1 MNERIKT
8 LMEQADYAA
17 PEIAARAQKLVELVV
32 KDFYTIC
39 DQAWADNEEH
49 KKKENLSPAEQLV
62 YSGAQAQCQKM
73 KENIKEFFGVEE

>member
-32 KDFYTIC
+32 KDFYSIC
-39 DQAWADNEEH
+39 DQAWNHNDQQKN
-49 KKKENLSPAEQLV
+49 KEGVTPAEQLV